1 LKQFNQI
8 IQKNKIMPTT
18 TPVTVSQTSPKGTI
32 NLKDLLNS
40 ALAAIAAPVI
50 PIVTESLQ
58 AGSLTFN
65 WKSIGIAAAL
75 GFVTWITKNLLQPS
89 QTVITGTTPGGTV
102 TVTPPASGTTTAA
115 TQIKQ

>member
-1 LKQFNQI
+1 
-8 IQKNKIMPTT
+8 MPTT
-18 TPVTVSQTSPKGTI
+18 TPVTVSQTSNKGSL
-32 NLKDLLNS
+32 NVKDILNS
-40 ALAAIAAPVI
+40 LLAAIVTPVV

-58 AGSLTFN
+58 AGSLTLN

-102 TVTPPASGTTTAA
+102 TVTPPAPGTTNAA
-115 TQIKQ
+115 TQVKP